1 MSDNNDFGLA
11 TVFMI
16 FLLAFVIFM
25 VGCSCGESHAIREK
39 EKEAVVKGHAIWVAD
54 KDGKSTFQWKEA
66 SK

>member
-1 MSDNNDFGLA
+1 
-11 TVFMI
+11 MI